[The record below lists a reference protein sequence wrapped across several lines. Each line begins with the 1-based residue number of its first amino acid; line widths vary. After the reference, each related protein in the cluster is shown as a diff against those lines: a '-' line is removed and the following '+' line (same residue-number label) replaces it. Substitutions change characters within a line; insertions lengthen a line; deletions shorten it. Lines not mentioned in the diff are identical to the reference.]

1 MRVLKQKNTDVA
13 LGCYL
18 FFKRVFDVLSSLLA
32 IILLSPVF
40 LVCLL
45 VKWLEDFHN
54 PLYISERVGK
64 DGKTFK
70 FFKIRTMRPDAQ
82 EITKQLVQDNLIE
95 MNGPICRIKNDPRV
109 TKFGKF
115 LRRTSLDE
123 LPQLFNVLNGT
134 MSVVGPRPPLPSEV
148 EKYTQKEWE
157 RLQVKGG
164 LLCLWQ
170 IEKNRNDLPFEKW
183 LELDMEYIRKRSFWL
198 DMKIILKGAWA
209 VLFHSSGE

>member
-1 MRVLKQKNTDVA
+1 MQQKNTDVA

-32 IILLSPVF
+32 IILLSPV
-40 LVCLL
+40 LILCLL

-82 EITKQLVQDNLIE
+82 EITKQLVQDNLME
-95 MNGPICRIKNDPRV
+95 MNGPICRIKNDPRI

-148 EKYTQKEWE
+148 EKYTQREWE

-198 DMKIILKGAWA
+198 DIKIIVKGAWA
-209 VLFHSSGE
+209 VIFHSGGE

>member
-13 LGCYL
+13 LGYYL

-32 IILLSPVF
+32 IILLSPVL

-54 PLYISERVGK
+54 PLYVSERVGK

-95 MNGPICRIKNDPRV
+95 MNGPVCRIKNDPRI

-115 LRRTSLDE
+115 LRKTSLDE
-123 LPQLFNVLNGT
+123 LRQLFNVLNGT

-209 VLFHSSGE
+209 VLFFSSGE

>member
-1 MRVLKQKNTDVA
+1 MKQKNTDVA

-32 IILLSPVF
+32 IILLSPVL

-209 VLFHSSGE
+209 VLFFSSGE

>member
-1 MRVLKQKNTDVA
+1 MKQKNTDVA

-32 IILLSPVF
+32 IILLSPVL

-54 PLYISERVGK
+54 PLYVSERVGK

-115 LRRTSLDE
+115 LRKTSLDE

-209 VLFHSSGE
+209 VLFFSSGE

>member
-1 MRVLKQKNTDVA
+1 MKQKNTDVA

-32 IILLSPVF
+32 IILLSPV
-40 LVCLL
+40 LILCLL

-95 MNGPICRIKNDPRV
+95 MNGPICRIKNDPRI

-148 EKYTQKEWE
+148 EKYTQREWG

-164 LLCLWQ
+164 LLCFWQ

-209 VLFHSSGE
+209 VLFFSSGE